1 MSVSKFLGAISSSNS
16 GSGEDYDSNEN
27 LNSKIVKFFIGWYDL
42 EFSRKAGFLSGI
54 GKVLSYAVLP
64 SFFGGGLYFQH
75 GFCWFEL
82 ENGYS
87 CVVEYDTEG
96 YHIVKTSFEE
106 FEIKCQPKFYYGR
119 FEEVI
124 NPVQLIFEGEY
135 TIKNILEKC
144 EKYIGKNYH
153 LLKHNCQFFVDVFIK
168 DLKAKRPNGKY
179 ARGNHS
185 AGAFGMP
192 YMILEQLEKNEK
204 DSSNIIGYIPF
215 LGTLIDSFR

>member
-1 MSVSKFLGAISSSNS
+1 MSDSKFLGSISNSNS

-42 EFSRKAGFLSGI
+42 ESSRKSGFLSGI
-54 GKVLSYAVLP
+54 GHVLSYAVLP

-185 AGAFGMP
+185 ASVFGMP
-192 YMILEQLEKNEK
+192 YMILDQLEKNEK